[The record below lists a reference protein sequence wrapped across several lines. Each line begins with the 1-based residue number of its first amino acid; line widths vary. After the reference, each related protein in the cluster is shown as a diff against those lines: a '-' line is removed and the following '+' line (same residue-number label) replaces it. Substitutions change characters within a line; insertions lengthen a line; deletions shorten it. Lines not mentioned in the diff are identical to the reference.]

1 MMIINH
7 YFLCLGSE
15 ETEIFFL
22 PLALR
27 LANTLR
33 PLAEAIRSLKPCLF
47 LLFLFEGWNVLFIFS
62 WNRLKALKSAFFIVG
77 KYTISFILYK

>member
-1 MMIINH
+1 MIINH

-15 ETEIFFL
+15 ETEVFFL

-47 LLFLFEGWNVLFIFS
+47 LLFLFEG
-62 WNRLKALKSAFFIVG
+62 
-77 KYTISFILYK
+77 